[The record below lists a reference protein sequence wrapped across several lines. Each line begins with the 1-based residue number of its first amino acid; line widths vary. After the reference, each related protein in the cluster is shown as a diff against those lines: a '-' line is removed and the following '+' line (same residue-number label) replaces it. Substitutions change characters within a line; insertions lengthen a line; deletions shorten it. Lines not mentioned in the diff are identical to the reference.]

1 VRCPSSARRE
11 PAFAAYTAADMSRFR
26 LSENETLLVVL
37 TLAIKALLLFGGAIV
52 YLWFD
57 PGRGGPL
64 GVWNRW
70 DAPHYLDLVV
80 FGYRAVDAGDLFGPN
95 GYRSVYPGDL
105 PLYIVFYPLF
115 PWLATGVNALIND
128 PLVSAFVVSTV
139 ASLFVAPLMY
149 RLVREDEG
157 ASVALRAS
165 WFLLIFPTAY
175 FLHIG
180 YTESLFLAL
189 VLGSFLAARTRHW
202 LLAGLLGGLA
212 AMTRINGLVLLL
224 ALPAEALTQWLEDP
238 RDVRRLRAEWLAI
251 GLVAVGFGGY
261 LLLNQVVYGDPFTF
275 LQIQREHWFKELAP
289 PWEGIASTFHWF
301 SDPDL
306 GDALLYGGTELFAV
320 AIGLA
325 ATIYA
330 AFRFRPSWFAWMAG
344 NWLLFT
350 STAFLLSVPRYT
362 LTLFPMMVAMALVAR
377 GRWAFIGLSA
387 VSVAGFVYFAARFAL
402 GGWAY

>member
-1 VRCPSSARRE
+1 MP
-11 PAFAAYTAADMSRFR
+11 RFR
-26 LSENETLLVVL
+26 LSEHETLLVVL
-37 TLAIKALLLFGGAIV
+37 TLLIKALLLLGGAIA
-52 YLWFD
+52 YLWFQ
-57 PGRGGPL
+57 RQVGGPL

-70 DAPHYLDLVV
+70 DAPHYLDLAV
-80 FGYRAVDAGDLFGPN
+80 FGYRATDAGDLFGPN

-115 PWLATGVNALIND
+115 PWLITGVNAVLDD
-128 PLVSAFVVSTV
+128 PLVSAFVVSGV

-149 RLVREDEG
+149 RLVRQDEEPD
-157 ASVALRAS
+157 VAMRAA

-202 LLAGLLGGLA
+202 VLAGLLGGLA
-212 AMTRINGLVLLL
+212 ALTRINGLVLLL
-224 ALPAEALTQWLEDP
+224 ALPAEAVTQWYEDP
-238 RDVRRLRAEWLAI
+238 RVERRLRPEWLGI

-261 LLLNQVVYGDPFTF
+261 LLLNQVVYGDPLTF
-275 LQIQREHWFKELAP
+275 LQVQREHWFKQLAP
-289 PWEGIASTFHWF
+289 PWEGIASAAGW
-301 SDPDL
+301 L
-306 GDALLYGGTELFAV
+306 GDEKLENALLYGVTELTAV

-325 ATIYA
+325 GTVYA

-362 LTLFPMMVAMALVAR
+362 LTLFPIMVGMALLARDRWVLVA
-377 GRWAFIGLSA
+377 LSLL
-387 VSVAGFVYFAARFAL
+387 SLAGFVYFAARFAL
-402 GGWAY
+402 GGWAF

>member
-1 VRCPSSARRE
+1 MPRL
-11 PAFAAYTAADMSRFR
+11 R

-37 TLAIKALLLFGGAIV
+37 TVLIKALLLLGGAAA
-52 YLWFD
+52 YAWLSM
-57 PGRGGPL
+57 RGGSIL
-64 GVWNRW
+64 DVWNRW

-80 FGYRAVDAGDLFGPN
+80 FGYRAVDNGDLFGPN

-115 PWLATGVNALIND
+115 PWLATGVNALLSN
-128 PLVSAFVVSTV
+128 PVLSAFVVSTV

-157 ASVALRAS
+157 PDVALRAA

-180 YTESLFLAL
+180 YTESIFLAL

-202 LLAGLLGGLA
+202 VLAGLLGGLA
-212 AMTRINGLVLLL
+212 ALTRINGLVLLL
-224 ALPAEALTQWLEDP
+224 ALPAEALTQWFEQP
-238 RDVRRLRAEWLAI
+238 RTERRLQLEWLAI
-251 GLVAVGFGGY
+251 GFVAVGFGIY
-261 LLLNQVVYGDPFTF
+261 LLLNQAVYGDPFTF
-275 LQIQREHWFKELAP
+275 LRIQHEHWYKQLAP
-289 PWEGIASTFHWF
+289 PWEGIGSAFHWF
-301 SDPDL
+301 SDPKL
-306 GDALLYGGTELFAV
+306 ENALMYGATELGAV
-320 AIGLA
+320 ALGLVAVVVA
-325 ATIYA
+325 AV
-330 AFRFRPSWFAWMAG
+330 RFRPAWFAWTAG

-377 GRWAFIGLSA
+377 NRWVLISLS
-387 VSVAGFVYFAARFAL
+387 VLSLAGFIYFAGRFAL
-402 GGWAY
+402 GAWAY

>member
-1 VRCPSSARRE
+1 MSSARRE
-11 PAFAAYTAADMSRFR
+11 PALAAYTAADMSRFR
-26 LSENETLLVVL
+26 LSENETFLVVL
-37 TLAIKALLLFGGAIV
+37 TLAIKALLLLGGAMV
-52 YLWFD
+52 YVWFD
-57 PGRGGPL
+57 PGRSGPL
-64 GVWNRW
+64 AVWNRW
-70 DAPHYLDLVV
+70 DAPHYLDLIV
-80 FGYRAVDAGDLFGPN
+80 FGYRAVDDGTLIGPN

-115 PWLATGVNALIND
+115 PWLATGVNALLD
-128 PLVSAFVVSTV
+128 EPLLSAFVVSTV

-157 ASVALRAS
+157 ASVAFRAS

-224 ALPAEALTQWLEDP
+224 ALPAEALTQWLEAP
-238 RDVRRLRAEWLAI
+238 RGERRLRPEWLAI
-251 GLVAVGFGGY
+251 GLVGVGFGGY
-261 LLLNQVVYGDPFTF
+261 LLLNQAIYGDPFTF
-275 LQIQREHWFKELAP
+275 LQIQREHWFKQLAP
-289 PWEGIASTFHWF
+289 PWDGIASAIGWF
-301 SDPDL
+301 GDPDL

-325 ATIYA
+325 ATIYS

-350 STAFLLSVPRYT
+350 STAFLLSIPRYT

-377 GRWAFIGLSA
+377 DRWAFIGLSV
-387 VSVAGFVYFAARFAL
+387 VSAAGFVYFAARFAL